1 MKVYGADR
9 GGVIGEVE
17 RTNGGAWFADWL
29 NSAGDVVALGAFP
42 DKGAAIAAVRAKE
55 IGELPPI
62 PRIPTQAFF
71 GPKAGPQ

>member
-42 DKGAAIAAVRAKE
+42 DKGAAIAAVRASAARACWRA
-55 IGELPPI
+55 ISACWP
-62 PRIPTQAFF
+62 
-71 GPKAGPQ
+71 